1 MITRDTLRKIEKGDP
16 GVNFRNVAQ
25 VLRALGVLEAT
36 VDAVGEDSTLGRITR
51 LVENAQSGKAP
62 VQRLVDRI
70 SAVFVPTVVGVAVL
84 VLGLWLASGASL
96 ETALAPAIA
105 VLVTGV
111 LRVVLGD
118 KGVPTYMGN
127 WLLHLKFT
135 GFIVI
140 ALLSIGPTLAYRRW
154 LKALNADGSL
164 PSAAEVGKT
173 RKLVMIEAHLGALLP
188 LAATFMA
195 RGWGS

>member
-1 MITRDTLRKIEKGDP
+1 MQVIAGFEG
-16 GVNFRNVAQ
+16 NV
-25 VLRALGVLEAT
+25 T
-36 VDAVGEDSTLGRITR
+36 T
-51 LVENAQSGKAP
+51 
-62 VQRLVDRI
+62 
-70 SAVFVPTVVGVAVL
+70 AVL
-84 VLGLWLASGASL
+84 LLYGGMGIVGSVLFSWMGMKFPRGFLVA
-96 ETALAPAIA
+96 AIA

-154 LKALNADGSL
+154 LKALNANGSL

>member
-1 MITRDTLRKIEKGDP
+1 MLEPILAYLHI
-16 GVNFRNVAQ
+16 AAI
-25 VLRALGVLEAT
+25 LALFVFLTSQAALCRSDWMNAAVVRRLAR
-36 VDAVGEDSTLGRITR
+36 VDILYLIA
-51 LVENAQSGKAP
+51 
-62 VQRLVDRI
+62 
-70 SAVFVPTVVGVAVL
+70 
-84 VLGLWLASGASL
+84 
-96 ETALAPAIA
+96 AIA